1 MVRSHPL
8 ARNDLPPPHPLAAMA
23 FPRWLA
29 KSLLIVATVALWL
42 PTLAVVATF
51 ATVAATGCQV
61 NEATTQPCVVAGR
74 DIGAA
79 LYGGL
84 LLVFLTGP
92 TLLLAIGA
100 VIVCV
105 ILKRRAAR
113 SRVVAR

>member
-1 MVRSHPL
+1 
-8 ARNDLPPPHPLAAMA
+8 MA

-29 KSLLIVATVALWL
+29 KVLLIIVTVALWL

-61 NEATTQPCVVAGR
+61 NEATTQPCVVAGH
-74 DIGAA
+74 DIAEA

-84 LLVFLTGP
+84 LLVFLAGP
-92 TLLLAIGA
+92 TLPLAIGA

-105 ILKRRAAR
+105 ILKRRAGR
-113 SRVVAR
+113 RHLVAR

>member
-8 ARNDLPPPHPLAAMA
+8 ARNDLPPPPPARSDGVSALAREGA
-23 FPRWLA
+23 PHRC
-29 KSLLIVATVALWL
+29 TVALWL
-42 PTLAVVATF
+42 PTLAVVARF

-84 LLVFLTGP
+84 LLVFLAGP
-92 TLLLAIGA
+92 TLPLGIGA
-100 VIVCV
+100 VIGCV